1 MPETD
6 WPVGIAE
13 MKVAL
18 GPDRLTAIG
27 LGSCVGVALW
37 DEVSGWGALAHVML
51 PSQSTRSHTPSLGK
65 FADTAVQW
73 IVAELLQKGADQGRL
88 RAKLV
93 GGANMFQTIQS
104 NPLPI
109 GLRNVMACREELTKR
124 GIPILA
130 EDVGGIRGR
139 SIVFF
144 PQGGRLSI
152 RTLGFPERWI

>member
-1 MPETD
+1 
-6 WPVGIAE
+6 
-13 MKVAL
+13 MKAAQ
-18 GPDRLTAIG
+18 GPDRLSAIG

-37 DEVSGWGALAHVML
+37 DGESGWGALAHIML
-51 PSQSTRSHTPSLGK
+51 PSQNARSHALARGK
-65 FADTAVQW
+65 YADTAVEW

-93 GGANMFQTIQS
+93 GGANMFHTMHS
-104 NPLPI
+104 TPLPI

-139 SIVFF
+139 SILFF
-144 PQGGRLSI
+144 PQDGRLFI
-152 RTLGFPERWI
+152 RTLDQPERWI